1 MTKKINLGLIGFG
14 TVGSGVYELLKRNT
28 ELVRE
33 RSGIDLRLKVI
44 CDLRKEEIKK
54 EVEDV
59 EVTDDWKRIVDDGS
73 IDSVIELIGGIEPA
87 MSIILESLSSGKNV
101 ITANKK
107 LLAEEGA
114 EIFELANRVNAKLGF
129 EAAVGGGIPCILS
142 LKSGLVANRVKTVM
156 GILNGTTN
164 YILTKME
171 DDGVSFESALRDA
184 QQKGFA
190 EADPSFDIEGFD
202 AAHKIS
208 ILSMLAFNKKID
220 YNSISIEGITG
231 INELDIKYAREM
243 GYIIKLLGISK
254 HISGGIDIRVHPTM
268 LPLKHPL
275 ASVRNE
281 LNAVMFD
288 SDMTGSVIL
297 YGKGAGSHPTASAV
311 VSDVVHIAQKK
322 DVEERAIVISGDA
335 GYILPDKRIARYYMR
350 LHTEDRAGILSKIS
364 GVLGKNNISIASV
377 IQKEI
382 NEPYVPLVIMTHEAV
397 EDGVLQS
404 VREINDF
411 DFIDGTVTLIRVE
424 DSVAV

>member
-1 MTKKINLGLIGFG
+1 MTKRIDLGLIGFG
-14 TVGSGVYELLKRNT
+14 TVGSGVYELLKRNN

-33 RSGIDLRLKVI
+33 RSGIDLRVKVI

-54 EVEDV
+54 EVGDV

-87 MSIILESLSSGKNV
+87 KSIILKSLNSGKNV

-129 EAAVGGGIPCILS
+129 EASVGGGIPCILS
-142 LKSGLVANRVKTVM
+142 LKSGLIANRVKTVM

-171 DDGVSFESALRDA
+171 DEGVSFESALRDA

-254 HISGGIDIRVHPTM
+254 HISGSIDIRVHPTM

-281 LNAVMFD
+281 LNAVMFE

-322 DVEERAIVISGDA
+322 DVKERAIVISGDA
-335 GYILPDKRIARYYMR
+335 GYILPDKRISRYYMR

-364 GVLGKNNISIASV
+364 GALGKNNISIASV

-404 VREINDF
+404 VKEINDF

>member
-1 MTKKINLGLIGFG
+1 MTKRINLGLIGFG
-14 TVGSGVYELLKRNT
+14 TVGSGVYELLKRNS
-28 ELVRE
+28 ELVKE
-33 RSGIDLRLKVI
+33 RSGIDLRVKVI
-44 CDLRKEEIKK
+44 CDLRVEEIKRGIRG
-54 EVEDV
+54 VDI
-59 EVTDDWKRIVDDGS
+59 TDSWKSVVDDDS

-87 MSIILESLSSGKNV
+87 KSIILNSLSSGKNV

-107 LLAEEGA
+107 LLAEEGD
-114 EIFELANRVNAKLGF
+114 EIFQLANRVSAKLGF

-142 LKSGLVANRVKTVM
+142 LKSGLIANRIKTVM

-171 DDGVSFESALRDA
+171 DENISFEAALKDA
-184 QQKGFA
+184 QERGFA

-208 ILSMLAFNKKID
+208 ILSMLAFNKRID

-231 INELDIKYAREM
+231 INELDIRYAREM

-254 HISGGIDIRVHPTM
+254 HINDGIDIRVHPTM

-297 YGKGAGSHPTASAV
+297 YGKGAGGHPTASAV

-322 DVEERAIVISGDA
+322 KVEERPIVISGDA
-335 GYILPDKRIARYYMR
+335 KYILPDKRISRYYMR

-364 GVLGKNNISIASV
+364 GVLGKNDISIASV

-397 EDGVLQS
+397 EDGVIQS
-404 VREINDF
+404 VKEINDF
-411 DFIDGTVTLIRVE
+411 DFIDGKITLIRVE